1 MSKILRAN
9 PGPHAVARRAID
21 RCRTAARPGSRC
33 RRERGVVLVITLILI
48 VILSLLGTFAI
59 RNATQSERSIN
70 GIRSAEVARE
80 AAETALRFCEQ
91 VAIFDG
97 DGKDYTEYGTSGLRD
112 KIIATTIG
120 SESDPAAA
128 WRTEANWTDSS
139 NAIQV
144 PPDYFKKDTGGTSPL
159 TTAPRCLIQKIETTS
174 TPKLTGYLITAR
186 GFANNAKYT
195 PTTGK
200 ATQGAESWMQSVLTR
215 SS

>member
-1 MSKILRAN
+1 MSIMPSNHR
-9 PGPHAVARRAID
+9 GPCSFSGHPPFRQ
-21 RCRTAARPGSRC
+21 
-33 RRERGVVLVITLILI
+33 ERGAVLVITLILI

-97 DGKDYTEYGTSGLRD
+97 DGKDYTEYGTATQGLRGR
-112 KIIATTIG
+112 IITTTIG
-120 SESDPAAA
+120 SEFDPDAEWRKSASWTGNKVIKLPADYYNKKPSGSDI
-128 WRTEANWTDSS
+128 DS
-139 NAIQV
+139 AQLDIE
-144 PPDYFKKDTGGTSPL
+144 
-159 TTAPRCLIQKIETTS
+159 PRCLIQKIESTS

-186 GFANNAKYT
+186 GFANNAKFDDA
-195 PTTGK
+195 TGK
-200 ATQGAESWMQSVLTR
+200 SVRGAESWMQSVLSR